1 MKTKL
6 WRKVVAVG
14 LSAVC
19 MMGMTACGSVE
30 ESVET
35 EKTEETE
42 NAETSTEEMNYYGFD
57 EPVPLNVGVA
67 YNSDFSWAPGESVE
81 DNAWWNL
88 YRENGYDL
96 NLMYSVDGTQEET
109 KRTTAIASGSYPDIM
124 YVSGA
129 DMVKYAKTGVI
140 ASVTEAFDTYATDEL
155 RDYISAGGEGA
166 LDSAK
171 VDGELYGIPQVFD
184 NHSAAM
190 MMFIRQDWLEN
201 LGLEIPTTMEELKNV
216 ALAFTEQD
224 PDGNGENDTY
234 GLALNGKDGFTYW
247 SGLQA
252 FFEGYGAAPGHWNG
266 QFTFIEK
273 DGQVVWG
280 GSLADEMKAGLT
292 DLQEMYQN
300 GSLAKN
306 FGTMD
311 YNQLLEDIGSG
322 KCGIWFA
329 PNWGAMVPAIDAMKS
344 DINAHIVTA
353 KVPDGMGEGSSKPY
367 IPTIPNG
374 YYVVSSKCENPEALV
389 KMANLSVQ
397 KLCYPADA
405 EEYAKYNGK
414 TGEYSGWKTALIQL
428 TSPTESIECVQD
440 IFDCLNS
447 GNLDALSDSRRVTA
461 DTIVAYQTAAEDG
474 TLEAKLA
481 EDDADV
487 ESGISTYTVYGD
499 PLGGGLTMLKL
510 IEEGNFNY
518 SAYNYVPSDS
528 MSNAYSTLDSMALE
542 TLVKII
548 TGESVDSYDDFL
560 ASWNALGGADA
571 TAEAQEWYDSN
582 H

>member
-1 MKTKL
+1 MKKK
-6 WRKVVAVG
+6 RVVSMLLALSMTAG
-14 LSAVC
+14 LA
-19 MMGMTACGSVE
+19 ACGSSE
-30 ESVET
+30 KEDAQTSAETTAEENAESVET
-35 EKTEETE
+35 DE
-42 NAETSTEEMNYYGFD
+42 NVYGYD
-57 EPVPLNVGVA
+57 NPITLNVGVA
-67 YNSDFSWAPGESVE
+67 YNSDFDWAPGESAE

-88 YRENGYDL
+88 YKEEGYDL
-96 NLMYSVDGTQEET
+96 KLMYNVDGTQEEN
-109 KRTTAIASGSYPDIM
+109 KRTTAIASGTYPDIM
-124 YVSGA
+124 YVRGA
-129 DMVKYAKTGVI
+129 DLVKYAQTGVI
-140 ASVTEAFDTYATDEL
+140 ASIDEAFETYATDEL
-155 RDYISAGGEGA
+155 KEYIAVGGEGA

-171 VDGELYGIPQVFD
+171 VDGKLYGIPQVYD

-190 MMFIRQDWLEN
+190 MMFIRQDWLDN
-201 LGLEIPTTMEELKNV
+201 LGMEIPTTMDELKEV
-216 ALAFTEQD
+216 ALAFTAND
-224 PDGNGENDTY
+224 PDGNGQNDTY

-252 FFEGYGAAPGHWNG
+252 FFEGYGAAPGHWSG

-273 DGQVVWG
+273 DGEIVWG
-280 GSLADEMKAGLT
+280 GALSDEMKAGLT

-353 KVPDGMGEGSSKPY
+353 KVPDGMGEGSSKPF
-367 IPTIPNG
+367 IPTNPNG
-374 YYVVSSKCENPEALV
+374 YYVISSKCANPEAIV

-397 KLCYPADA
+397 KFCYPESA
-405 EEYAKYNGK
+405 EEYEKYNGK
-414 TGEYSGWKTALIQL
+414 TGVYSGWKTSLVQL
-428 TSPTESIECVQD
+428 TSPTESIESVSD
-440 IFDCLNS
+440 IYQAVTN
-447 GNLDALSDSRRVTA
+447 NQLDELSSARRVTA
-461 DTIVAYQTAAEDG
+461 DSIVAYTSAAEDG
-474 TLEAKLA
+474 TLADKLA
-481 EDDADV
+481 ESDADV
-487 ESGISTYTVYGD
+487 QTGISNYTVYGD

-518 SAYNYVPSDS
+518 LAYNYVPTDTMAS
-528 MSNAYSTLDSMALE
+528 AYSTLDSMTLE

-560 ASWNALGGADA
+560 ASWEALGGADA
-571 TAEAQEWYDSN
+571 TKEAQEWYDQN
-582 H
+582 Q

>member
-1 MKTKL
+1 MK
-6 WRKVVAVG
+6 RKERFKKTMAFG
-14 LSAVC
+14 LCAAC
-19 MMGMTACGSVE
+19 TLGMTASISA
-30 ESVET
+30 ESV
-35 EKTEETE
+35 
-42 NAETSTEEMNYYGFD
+42 NYYGFD
-57 EPVPLNVGVA
+57 DPVPLNIGVA

-88 YRENGYDL
+88 YKENGFDL
-96 NLMYSVDGTQEET
+96 KLMYSVDGTQADT
-109 KRTTAIASGSYPDIM
+109 KRTTAIASGTYPDIM
-124 YVSGA
+124 YVSGT
-129 DMVKYAKTGVI
+129 DMVKYAQTGVI
-140 ASVTEAFDTYATDEL
+140 ADITDAYDAYATDEL
-155 RDYISAGGEGA
+155 KEYIAVGGDGA

-171 VDGELYGIPQVFD
+171 VDGKIYGIPQVFD

-190 MMFIRQDWLEN
+190 MMFIRQDWLDN
-201 LGLEIPTTMEELKNV
+201 LGLEIPTTMEDLKKV

-224 PDGNGENDTY
+224 PDGNGQNDTY

-273 DGQVVWG
+273 DGEVVWG

-292 DLQEMYQN
+292 DLQEMYGN

-311 YNQLLEDIGSG
+311 YNRLLEDIGSG

-329 PNWGAMVPAIDAMKS
+329 PNWGAMVPAIDAMKT

-374 YYVVSSKCENPEALV
+374 YFVVSSKCENPEALV
-389 KMANLSVQ
+389 KMCNLSVQ

-405 EEYAKYNGK
+405 EEYAMYNGK
-414 TGEYSGWKTALIQL
+414 TGEYSGWKTAITPL
-428 TSPTESIECVQD
+428 TSPTESIDCVQD
-440 IFDCLNS
+440 IYDSVSS
-447 GNLDALSDSRRVTA
+447 GNLDGLSDSRRVTA
-461 DTIVAYQTAAEDG
+461 DTIVAYQDAVADG
-474 TLEAKLA
+474 SLADKLA
-481 EDDADV
+481 ADDADV
-487 ESGISTYTVYGD
+487 ESGISNYTVYGD

-510 IEEGNFNY
+510 IDDKNFNY
-518 SAYNYVPSDS
+518 SAYNYVPTES
-528 MSNAYSTLDSMALE
+528 MSNAYSTLNSMALE

-548 TGESVDSYDDFL
+548 TGDSVDSYDDFL
-560 ASWNALGGADA
+560 ASWEALGGADA
-571 TAEAQEWYDSN
+571 TEQANEWYAAN
-582 H
+582 HE